1 MEKRKIQMQHFFFL
15 PHSFSGS
22 RQTSCMA
29 NEILV
34 IFTTF
39 FSAVLSVLAI
49 AARKSWQGLAS
60 VNIVIHH
67 FYSTEDRC
75 SAPITY
81 WLLINKS
88 NNLLTPAGKLS
99 VIQNIALTHVGH
111 SCSFSGVRPNQE
123 RYEEIILLLSDENT
137 YLLGLTFLR
146 NTFLAYICLKVL
158 TQYT

>member
-1 MEKRKIQMQHFFFL
+1 MQC
-15 PHSFSGS
+15 
-22 RQTSCMA
+22 T
-29 NEILV
+29 N
-34 IFTTF
+34 
-39 FSAVLSVLAI
+39 
-49 AARKSWQGLAS
+49 
-60 VNIVIHH
+60 
-67 FYSTEDRC
+67 Y
-75 SAPITY
+75 TY

-123 RYEEIILLLSDENT
+123 RYEEIILLQSDQNT

-158 TQYT
+158 YTYRSRSVWYMYLQNTQNVV